1 MTFLPRNVIL
11 YGREADLPKPMPL
24 RAGPL
29 SLYFEAGD
37 LRYVR
42 LGEHEIIRRIY
53 VAVRDHNWATIAMQ
67 MTDLKIDAAHD
78 HFTITYSADH
88 RERNIDFHWNATIR
102 GTAEGRISFA
112 MQGQARSTFLR
123 NRIGFCVLHPPQ
135 CAGAPCRV
143 VQEFG
148 DVIEKP
154 FPQLI
159 APAPKEDPFQE
170 IREMTY
176 PVADG
181 VRAELRFE
189 GDVFETEDQ
198 RNWIDGSYKTFC
210 TPLRLPFPVN
220 IEAGTEVSQRVEL
233 QLRSDRQVVA
243 VPSQTAATRVRIS
256 RPATPLPAVGL
267 VLSKDSPNASQ
278 IDRLKA
284 LNLSHVRTELHLG
297 DATAR
302 SDFLL
307 AVNNAARIC
316 APLEIAV
323 FVSKSADA
331 QHELEVLADWV
342 EPDHSIVHWLIF
354 QDGDKTTRPE
364 CLAAARKALG
374 RRTPSAKIGGGSAA
388 YFTELNRERPDLSGA
403 DLLCYSVN
411 PQVHAFDNTSLIEN
425 ALAIGYTVE
434 SARALGGGRPVA
446 ITPIT
451 LRPRFNPDATG
462 ASGESA
468 DNTRPAAVDPRQL
481 SLLGAVWTLAS
492 LKTIAENGAA
502 SATYYETLGWLGVM
516 ERDEG
521 SPAPDQFGS
530 LPGGVFPLYHVLAA
544 VGDFRGGKVMPCQAT
559 RPLAVAGL
567 VLRTDNRSRIILAN
581 LTADAQQ
588 TTIEDIEV
596 GEYQATRLDESNAIA
611 AIERPEVIR
620 AEGGNRLTAGS
631 AGAMID
637 LPPYG
642 LIFLDREHRF

>member
-1 MTFLPRNVIL
+1 MIKLPRNILL
-11 YGREADLPKPMPL
+11 YGREADLPKPVPL

-29 SLYFEAGD
+29 TMLFEAGD

-67 MTDLKIDAAHD
+67 MSDLEIDAAQD
-78 HFTITYSADH
+78 HFTITYTADH
-88 RERNIDFHWNATIR
+88 RERNIDFHWNATIQ
-102 GTAEGRISFA
+102 GTDDGRISFA

-148 DVIEKP
+148 DVVEKP
-154 FPQLI
+154 FPRLI

-170 IREMTY
+170 IREMSY
-176 PVADG
+176 RVAEG
-181 VRAELRFE
+181 VRAQLRFE

-210 TPLRLPFPVN
+210 TPLRLPFPVK
-220 IEAGTEVSQRVEL
+220 IEAGAEVSQRVEL
-233 QLRSDRQVVA
+233 QVRTDRQVVA
-243 VPSQTAATRVRIS
+243 VSNQKDANRLRIS
-256 RPATPLPAVGL
+256 RQAIPLPAIGL
-267 VLSKDSPNASQ
+267 VLSKHSHNASQ

-284 LNLSHVRTELHLG
+284 LTLSHVRTESHLG
-297 DATAR
+297 DAAAR
-302 SDFLL
+302 SDYLL
-307 AVNNAARIC
+307 AADNAARIG

-323 FVSKSADA
+323 FVSKGADA
-331 QHELEVLADWV
+331 QQQLEELAGWV
-342 EPDHSIVHWLIF
+342 QPDHSIAHWLIF
-354 QDGDKTTRPE
+354 QEGDKTTRPE

-374 RRTPSAKIGGGSAA
+374 RRTPSAKIGGGSAV
-388 YFTELNRERPDLSGA
+388 YFTELNRERPGLHGA
-403 DLLCYSVN
+403 HLLCYSVN

-462 ASGESA
+462 AASESTENA
-468 DNTRPAAVDPRQL
+468 MPAAVDPRQM
-481 SLLGAVWTLAS
+481 SLFGAVWTLAS
-492 LKTIAENGAA
+492 FKAIAESAAA
-502 SATYYETLGWLGVM
+502 SATYYETVGWLGVM

-521 SPAPDQFGS
+521 PPATDGFRS
-530 LPGGVFPLYHVLAA
+530 LPGGVFPLYHVFAA
-544 VGDFRGGKVMPCQAT
+544 VGDFRGGEVIACQST
-559 RPLAVAGL
+559 RPLAVTGL
-567 VLRTDNRSRIILAN
+567 VLRQGDRLRIILAN

-588 TTIEDIEV
+588 AAIEGIEE
-596 GEYQATRLDESNAIA
+596 GEYQGTRLDESNVVA
-611 AIERPEVIR
+611 AIERPEAIR
-620 AEGGNRLTAGS
+620 AEGGNRLTAAA

-642 LIFLDREHRF
+642 LVFLDREQRL